1 MRFGEHGFA
10 YLWTLLLVAFMG
22 IGLTVGAEV
31 YSTSVR
37 RDKEKELLFIGHQ
50 FRDAIGRYYEG
61 LLQGGARVYPVTLDE
76 LLQDTRS
83 PGARRYLRKRF
94 VDPMTGKA
102 EWGLVII
109 GGRIVGVHSLSEQE
123 PIKVDNFEPADA
135 AFRGKKKYYE
145 WVFTY
150 PADLMLH
157 QNQSTPGGDPAKG
170 QNAQAVGIAPFGA
183 ATSLV
188 GGVPANGSPMAGTV
202 PQQQNP
208 INNDVPAPAGM
219 AP

>member
-1 MRFGEHGFA
+1 MRPCEHGFA

-22 IGLTVGAEV
+22 IGLTVGAEM

-37 RDKEKELLFIGHQ
+37 RDKEKELLFLGHQ

-61 LLQGGARVYPVTLDE
+61 QLQGGARVYPATLDE

-94 VDPMTGKA
+94 VDPITGKA

-109 GGRIVGVHSLSEQE
+109 AGRIVGVHSLSEKE
-123 PIKVDNFEPADA
+123 PIKIDNFEPSDEI
-135 AFRGKKKYYE
+135 FRGKKKYSE

-150 PADLMLH
+150 PADLMVR
-157 QNQSTPGGDPAKG
+157 QNPTAPGDPTNG
-170 QNAQAVGIAPFGA
+170 QNVQAVGVAQFGGA
-183 ATSLV
+183 SSL
-188 GGVPANGSPMAGTV
+188 GQGVPANGFPVAGAV
-202 PQQQNP
+202 PPPQNP
-208 INNDVPAPAGM
+208 VNNGM
-219 AP
+219 TP

>member
-1 MRFGEHGFA
+1 MRSGEHGFA

-31 YSTSVR
+31 YTTSVR

-61 LLQGGARVYPVTLDE
+61 LLQGGARVYPVRLDE

-109 GGRIVGVHSLSEQE
+109 GGRIVGVHSLSEKE
-123 PIKVDNFEPADA
+123 PIKVDNFEPADI
-135 AFRGKKKYYE
+135 AFHGKKKYSE

-150 PADLMLH
+150 PADLMLRQK
-157 QNQSTPGGDPAKG
+157 QNASGGDPAKG
-170 QNAQAVGIAPFGA
+170 QNVQAVGITPFGA
-183 ATSLV
+183 AT
-188 GGVPANGSPMAGTV
+188 PPMAGAV

-208 INNDVPAPAGM
+208 VNNGMPVPAGM
-219 AP
+219 IP